1 MEFTVKTK
9 LDMSGFKEVEKAC
22 KAISKDIE
30 VGILHNAE
38 EAQIGRLQHYG
49 GEGEYTYGK
58 YKGQKVDIPPRPF
71 IAAPVE
77 QFGGTIL
84 EQSAKNH
91 FKFTEES
98 AEKTLKVAGNAMAED
113 IKYWMDRK
121 GVYPPSNSER
131 TIETKG
137 FDHPLIDKGNLRASI
152 EYEVVK

>member
-1 MEFTVKTK
+1 MEFTVKTE
-9 LDMSGFKEVEKAC
+9 LDLSGFKVVEKAC

-38 EAQIGRLQHYG
+38 EAGIGRLQHYG

-71 IAAPVE
+71 ISAPVE
-77 QFGGTIL
+77 QFGGVIL
-84 EQSAKNH
+84 EQSAKRH

-98 AEKTLKVAGNAMAED
+98 AEKTLDVAGKTMAED

-152 EYEVVK
+152 EYEVKK